1 MGPCEGE
8 VGRIPALST
17 FPLVP
22 LKLGLVKLPLGL
34 SGLADL
40 AAPDPW
46 AVAFKTDWS
55 ASFTLGQLG
64 DRCGCDTRASPIALG
79 CCVPPQDSN
88 K

>member
-1 MGPCEGE
+1 M
-8 VGRIPALST
+8 GRIPALST
-17 FPLVP
+17 FLLVP

-46 AVAFKTDWS
+46 AVAFETDWS

-64 DRCGCDTRASPIALG
+64 DRCGCDTRASTLAL
-79 CCVPPQDSN
+79 
-88 K
+88 